1 MNQDLSTKIK
11 LIIKS
16 EKALLNLEIR
26 KKSKQA
32 VWIALGILAA
42 FIALVMF
49 NATIYLYLSTIFS
62 TVASAAILTAINLGF
77 TAIAFL
83 IASSKNKSAE
93 TESIEEIRDYA
104 WTQLANDIDETKNTI
119 SEFKDSILKAKESIF
134 GLKNLLPI
142 INSVIDLSK
151 KGKNDAS

>member
-26 KKSKQA
+26 KKSKQIIWT
-32 VWIALGILAA
+32 VMGILAA
-42 FIALVMF
+42 FIALVML
-49 NATIYLYLSTIFS
+49 NITAYLYLSNSFS
-62 TVASAAILTAINLGF
+62 TVTSAAILTMVNLGF
-77 TAIAFL
+77 TAIAFF
-83 IASSKNKSAE
+83 IASSQK
-93 TESIEEIRDYA
+93 ESVESESVKEIRDYA

-119 SEFKDSILKAKESIF
+119 NEFKDSILKVKESIF

-142 INSVIDLSK
+142 ITSILNLSK
-151 KGKNDAS
+151 KGEKDAS